1 MRKLLQLAILALLAT
16 SAFAADECTSTQAT
30 VQAPCVAQLSNGFQ
44 IRHIR
49 REVAGENVRLFV
61 SESSYTELP
70 ASQIVGYEA
79 DLTPISV
86 PEKPATPPPVSLE
99 QHVARAGETNG
110 VDADFIRS
118 VIQAESGANPKA
130 VSRKGAQG
138 LMQLMPATATKLGV
152 KDSFDP
158 AQNVNA
164 GAQFLRELLERYH
177 GDAAKALA
185 AYNAGPLRVQQY
197 GGVPPYQETRQY
209 VARVIRDYNRR
220 KAAAAK
226 IAPTIKKKQQLAT
239 TKPPRAL
246 GE

>member
-16 SAFAADECTSTQAT
+16 SAFAVDDCASTQPT
-30 VQAPCVAQLSNGFQ
+30 VQGRCVAQLSNGFE

-49 REVAGENVRLFV
+49 REVVGENVRLYV
-61 SESSYTELP
+61 SEASYTEIP
-70 ASQIVGYEA
+70 ASQISGYQA
-79 DLTPISV
+79 DLTPLPV
-86 PEKPATPPPVSLE
+86 VAEKTPQLSLD
-99 QHVARAGETNG
+99 QHVMRAGETNG

-118 VIQAESGANPKA
+118 VIKAESGANPKA

-158 AQNVNA
+158 GQNVN
-164 GAQFLRELLERYH
+164 GGTQFLRELLEKYN

-185 AYNAGPLRVQQY
+185 AYNAGPHRVQQY
-197 GGVPPYQETRQY
+197 NGVPPYRETRLY
-209 VARVIRDYNRR
+209 VASVIRDYNRR

-226 IAPTIKKKQQLAT
+226 AA
-239 TKPPRAL
+239 AL
-246 GE
+246 